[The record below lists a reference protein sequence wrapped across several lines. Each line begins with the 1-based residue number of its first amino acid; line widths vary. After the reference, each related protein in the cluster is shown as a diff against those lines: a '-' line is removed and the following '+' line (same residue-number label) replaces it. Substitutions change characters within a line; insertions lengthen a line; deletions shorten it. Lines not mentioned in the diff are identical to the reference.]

1 MILQDD
7 ADDDAC
13 ANIGSLFEESATEES
28 SAVVVS
34 DYGAAEEPDVAG
46 NTAGLCQCW
55 CASVLVTVIAFAD

>member
-7 ADDDAC
+7 AADDAC

-28 SAVVVS
+28 SAVLVF

-46 NTAGLCQCW
+46 KSAGLC
-55 CASVLVTVIAFAD
+55 

>member
-13 ANIGSLFEESATEES
+13 ANIGSLFEESTIEES
-28 SAVVVS
+28 SAVVVC

-46 NTAGLCQCW
+46 KTAGLLV
-55 CASVLVTVIAFAD
+55 VLVCFSFGYCHCLC